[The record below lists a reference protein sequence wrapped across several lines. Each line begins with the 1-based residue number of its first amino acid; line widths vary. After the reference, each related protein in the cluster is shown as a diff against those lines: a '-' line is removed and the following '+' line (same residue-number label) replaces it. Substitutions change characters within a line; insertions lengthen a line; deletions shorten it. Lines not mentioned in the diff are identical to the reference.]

1 MQYRVLVDKEI
12 IMIYVISLMNRQF
25 PTFLSGF
32 SHKISKIVPTLAY
45 RAITRLT
52 ANIYLETN
60 FFETETMS
68 KLPVQL

>member
-1 MQYRVLVDKEI
+1 
-12 IMIYVISLMNRQF
+12 MNRQF

-32 SHKISKIVPTLAY
+32 NYTISKIVPTLAY

-52 ANIYLETN
+52 ANICLETN